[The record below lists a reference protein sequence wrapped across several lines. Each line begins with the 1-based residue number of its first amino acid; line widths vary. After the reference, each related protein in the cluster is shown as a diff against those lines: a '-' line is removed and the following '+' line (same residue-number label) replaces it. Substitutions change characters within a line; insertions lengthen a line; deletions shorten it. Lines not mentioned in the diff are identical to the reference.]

1 MSWSLLLHSVIVCAP
16 QCAHHEACKRRGL
29 HWIFLLLHVYMQD
42 AGCDDPTMPVL
53 LAFHSWHVQSTVSAQ
68 LYVSTLVPEYV

>member
-1 MSWSLLLHSVIVCAP
+1 MQRSWTLLDIL
-16 QCAHHEACKRRGL
+16 
-29 HWIFLLLHVYMQD
+29 WLHVYMQD

-68 LYVSTLVPEYV
+68 LYVVL